1 MSKEDESDFSSLYC
15 PYEDILPF
23 LKNHTDVEIRSLV
36 PLWYLVGPQIF
47 YDRDTL
53 AEKEMVNAIY
63 TDLFGKYLLNKL
75 CELKIEYSYILL
87 HSRFSF
93 SLAEQGRFFEDK
105 IVLPAKAPIILIPE
119 DSIYFGI
126 IPLDNRVLCTS
137 ILHLYLFT
145 FLNKNF

>member
-1 MSKEDESDFSSLYC
+1 MLKEDVSAFFNLYC
-15 PYEDILPF
+15 PYEDVLPF
-23 LKNHTDVEIRSLV
+23 LEKDTNAERKNLV
-36 PLWYLVGPQIF
+36 PLWHLVGPKIF

-75 CELKIEYSYILL
+75 CELEIEYSYILL

-119 DSIYFGI
+119 GSIYFGI
-126 IPLDNRVLCTS
+126 IPLDNKAFSSS